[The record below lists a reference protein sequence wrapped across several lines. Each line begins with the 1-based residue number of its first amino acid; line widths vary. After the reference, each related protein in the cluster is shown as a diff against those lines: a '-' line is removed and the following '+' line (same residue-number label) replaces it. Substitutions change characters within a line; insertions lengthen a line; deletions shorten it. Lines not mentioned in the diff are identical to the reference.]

1 MLIYT
6 FRMFGMS
13 MLMMPIMTEG
23 LNQLPPHLHSH
34 GTAMANTMRQV
45 AGSLGTAFLV
55 TVMSNRTSFHA
66 AGYAN
71 SLTASNHFAS
81 NQLQALGKGVEATMH
96 LPTGGGSSLINL
108 MLYGQVMKEATIKG
122 INDAFVV
129 ATGLAVLAL
138 ILSFFVK
145 RSVKRAPKPSAKKA
159 RRSGPPAIAPS
170 EELATTEH

>member
-1 MLIYT
+1 
-6 FRMFGMS
+6 
-13 MLMMPIMTEG
+13 
-23 LNQLPPHLHSH
+23 

-55 TVMSNRTSFHA
+55 TVMSNRSSFHA
-66 AGYAN
+66 AGYVN

-96 LPTGGGSSLINL
+96 LPTGEGSSLINL
-108 MLYGQVMKEATIKG
+108 MLYGQVMKEATIQG

-129 ATGLAVLAL
+129 ATGLAALAL